1 MRAVAELAGDPG
13 RIRGFSQSV
22 VAVVPAGAELGLLVQ
37 AVAAV
42 IDRHDALRARLETA
56 AHGRWQ
62 LRVGPAGSVDAAGLV
77 RRADARGLDGRAL
90 DEAVG
95 GHARDAAGRLDPTAG
110 VMVQA
115 VWCDAGPGRPGRLVL
130 TVHHLVVDGVSW
142 RVILPDL
149 ATAYEAVAAGRR
161 AVLEPAGTSFRR
173 WARMLAGQAG
183 EAGRAAEL
191 GAWERMLGQRSAR
204 LGDRPLDAGQDTSAS
219 MRRVSV
225 TVPVPVGAALLSTVP
240 AAFHAGVD
248 DVLLAGLAAAVAQ
261 WQGRR
266 GRRDTAVL
274 VDLEGHGRVPLAAG
288 MDLSRTVGWFTSVCP
303 VWLDA
308 GRAGLAEIAAGGPA
322 AGQLIKR
329 VKEQIRAIPGDG
341 LGHGLLRH
349 LNPATAPVLAAL
361 EAPQIGFNYLGRYT
375 AGGGAGNGSG
385 NGGGGAGYWQPVPV
399 GVAGGSALPAAHVI
413 EAISVARDRPGG
425 PEFTLTVA
433 WPAGL
438 LSERDAGKLAAG
450 WLEMITGLA
459 GHAAQ
464 PAAGG
469 HTPSDFPLAEI
480 SQDDIE
486 DLEDEFADDVSERRA
501 R

>member
-1 MRAVAELAGDPG
+1 M
-13 RIRGFSQSV
+13 
-22 VAVVPAGAELGLLVQ
+22 VAVVPAGAGLGLVVA

-42 IDRHDALRARLETA
+42 LDCHDVLRARLETPA
-56 AHGRWQ
+56 GGPWR
-62 LRVGPAGSVDAAGLV
+62 LRVGPAGSVDAAGVV
-77 RRADARGLDGRAL
+77 RRADARGLDGPAL
-90 DEAVG
+90 DEAVA
-95 GHARDAAGRLDPTAG
+95 GHARDAAGRLDPAAG

-115 VWCDAGPGRPGRLVL
+115 VWCDAGPALPGRLVI
-130 TVHHLVVDGVSW
+130 TVHHLVVDSVSW
-142 RVILPDL
+142 RIIMPDL
-149 ATAYEAVAAGRR
+149 AAAYEAVAAGRR
-161 AVLEPAGTSFRR
+161 PVLDPAVTSFRR
-173 WARMLAGQAG
+173 WARVLAAAAG

-191 GAWERMLGQRSAR
+191 GAWEQMLGQGSAR
-204 LGDRPLDAGQDTSAS
+204 LGARPLDAGRDTSAS

-225 TVPVPVGAALLSTVP
+225 TAPVPVGAALLTAVP

-274 VDLEGHGRVPLAAG
+274 VDLEGHGRVPLEPG
-288 MDLSRTVGWFTSVCP
+288 TDLSRTVGWFTSVCP

-341 LGHGLLRH
+341 LGHGLLRY
-349 LNPATAPVLAAL
+349 LNPATGPVLAGL
-361 EAPQIGFNYLGRYT
+361 PVPQIGFNYLGRHT
-375 AGGGAGNGSG
+375 AAGGSARDGAGGPD
-385 NGGGGAGYWQPVPV
+385 YWQPVPV
-399 GVAGGSALPAAHVI
+399 GSGGSGLPAAHVI

-425 PEFTLTVA
+425 PELTLTLA

-438 LSERDAGKLAAG
+438 LSEQEAGELAAG
-450 WLEMITGLA
+450 WLQMITGLA
-459 GHAAQ
+459 GHAAR

-469 HTPSDFPLAEI
+469 HTPSDFPLAGI

-486 DLEDEFADDVSERRA
+486 ELESEFMDDVSERGA